1 MAAVSQPRPAST
13 GIRTP
18 LFVVGVALALLAF
31 LLMFAFGILFV
42 NRAQAPGTVRVVVA
56 NRDIDSREP
65 ITADMLTVSSV
76 PATTTTTKAYLNMND
91 LTGYSALVTIY
102 KGQPITPNIVASN
115 PDQLTAGAAS
125 SFLPIPQGYV
135 ALTLPTGEQ
144 QGVAGYIAQGDDI
157 NVIATVNT
165 GLFSPVSPRMVT
177 RTVFTSV
184 YVIRVGPPSA
194 APKQGQ
200 VQGVASSLT
209 VVMSLC
215 DAQFMDWLS
224 LNANLKYA
232 LLSYHDYQKSIAS
245 PDPTCPPT
253 NAPGMIGPA
262 QVEARW
268 GFAKG

>member
-1 MAAVSQPRPAST
+1 MAAIAQTRPAPK

-18 LFVVGVALALLAF
+18 LFVIGVALALLAF

-42 NRAQAPGTVRVVVA
+42 NRSQAPGQVRVVVA
-56 NRDIDSREP
+56 TKDIDSREP
-65 ITADMLTVSSV
+65 ITVDMLTVSSV
-76 PATTTTTKAYLNMND
+76 PASATTAKAYQNLSD
-91 LTGYSALVTIY
+91 LTGYSALVSIY
-102 KGQPITPNIVASN
+102 KGQPITPNLVASN
-115 PDQLTAGAAS
+115 PGELTAGIES

-144 QGVAGYIAQGDDI
+144 QGVAGYIAQGDYID
-157 NVIATVNT
+157 VIATVNT
-165 GLFSPVSPRMVT
+165 GVFSAASPRMVT

-184 YVIRVGPPSA
+184 YVIRVGPPST

-200 VQGVASSLT
+200 VQGISSSLT

-215 DAQFMDWLS
+215 EAQLMNWLS

-232 LLSYHDYQKSIAS
+232 LLSYHDYQKSFA
-245 PDPTCPPT
+245 PADPTCPST
-253 NAPGMIGPA
+253 NQPAIIGPA

-268 GFAKG
+268 GFTKG

>member
-1 MAAVSQPRPAST
+1 MAAITQTRPART

-31 LLMFAFGILFV
+31 LLMFAFGIVFV
-42 NRAQAPGTVRVVVA
+42 NRSQAPGQVRVVVA
-56 NRDIDSREP
+56 ARDIDSREP
-65 ITADMLTVSSV
+65 ITADMITLSPV
-76 PATTTTTKAYLNMND
+76 PVNALPPKAYLKLSD
-91 LTGYSALVTIY
+91 LTGYSALVTIPR
-102 KGQPITPNIVASN
+102 GQALTANIVASN
-115 PDQLTAGAAS
+115 PDQLAAGVAS

-157 NVIATVNT
+157 NVIATLNT
-165 GLFSPVSPRMVT
+165 GIFSPASPRMVT
-177 RTVFTSV
+177 RTVFTNV

-200 VQGVASSLT
+200 MQGVASSLT

-215 DAQFMDWLS
+215 DAQFMDWLT

-232 LLSYHDYQKSIAS
+232 LLSFHDYQKSVA
-245 PDPTCPPT
+245 PADPTCPPT
-253 NAPGMIGPA
+253 NEPGIIGPA

-268 GFAKG
+268 GFTKS